1 MYVVRAHVCA
11 TKQCSV
17 LREGSWVKAKYRL
30 VAYANAA
37 THYTNLETALD
48 HELLN

>member
-30 VAYANAA
+30 VVHANAA
-37 THYTNLETALD
+37 TQYTNLESALN